1 MPLSSAV
8 EHFHGKEGVP
18 GSILGGGSNNIPP
31 FLVERM
37 ELVPFLVDSSVG
49 IRTGEV
55 LRKED
60 SSP

>member
-1 MPLSSAV
+1 
-8 EHFHGKEGVP
+8 
-18 GSILGGGSNNIPP
+18 
-31 FLVERM
+31 LVERM